1 MGNTRIDEIICTI
14 CPRGCRIKVYSVDG
28 KITRVEDY
36 GCPRGKEYAV
46 KEVKTPMRTL
56 MTIVKCRGGDLPVVS
71 VKTSKPIPKNK
82 LLEVS
87 KYLANIVVDA
97 PVEIGDIIVRNV
109 LGLNVDIVATR
120 PCRKI

>member
-1 MGNTRIDEIICTI
+1 MSPDRIDEIICII
-14 CPRGCRIKVYSVDG
+14 CPRGCQIKVYSVNG
-28 KITRVEDY
+28 KITRIEGY
-36 GCPRGKEYAV
+36 SCPRGKEYAI
-46 KEVKTPMRTL
+46 KEVKMPMRTL

-82 LLEVS
+82 LIEVS
-87 KYLANIVVDA
+87 KYLANIVVEA